1 MKRSISIIVL
11 LILAGMGAAQE
22 SGDEWYAKRHEGT
35 KNGMAQKGAIEKA
48 VQAYENELKAD
59 SASLVKRAALM
70 KALYF
75 LGRYTG
81 ATVQEQKAVCGRG
94 KAVGEVGKAQILQK
108 TGLKNFDR
116 PEQAVANLKDLPGA
130 AEFFFWDGA
139 LIGQWALA
147 YGKMAAAREGAAR
160 VILNSGMIASLLD
173 EKMEDAGGH
182 RVVGR
187 LHHQTPSIPF
197 ITGWASNKEA
207 MKHLARAVELGLANP
222 MNYWFYGEVLMDEGK
237 KAEARA
243 VLEKGAALPVR
254 PEKLTEDT
262 DSLDNIRELLAKLK

>member
-1 MKRSISIIVL
+1 MKRSLPILFLLVL
-11 LILAGMGAAQE
+11 AAAGAAQE
-22 SGDEWYAKRHEGT
+22 SGDAVFAGRHAGM
-35 KNGMAQKGAIEKA
+35 KNGIASRAAIEKA
-48 VQAYENELKAD
+48 VQTYENELKGD
-59 SASLVKRAALM
+59 PASLVRRAAVM

-81 ATVQEQKAVCGRG
+81 ASTGEQKAVCGKG
-94 KAVGEVGKAQILQK
+94 KVLGEAGKTQILQK
-108 TGLKNFDR
+108 TGLSNFDK
-116 PEQAVANLKDLPGA
+116 PEQAVAKLKDLPGA

-147 YGKMAAAREGAAR
+147 YGKMAAAREGAAK
-160 VILNSGMIASLLD
+160 VILNAGTITYLLD
-173 EKMEDAGGH
+173 ERMEDAGGH

-187 LHHQTPSIPF
+187 LHHQTPRIPF

-207 MKHLARAVELGLANP
+207 MKHLAKAVELGPSNP

-237 KAEARA
+237 KAEAKT
-243 VLEKGAALPVR
+243 VLEKGAALPIR

-262 DSLDNIRELLAKLK
+262 DSQNNIRLLLAKLK